1 MTNDLVVKV
10 GGSLYDLPRLGQ
22 RLRAWLDEQ
31 RRPCVLLIPGG
42 GPIADWIRDLDAQ
55 DGLGAERAHW
65 LALRALTFAAHVL
78 AQRVP
83 GAVVIEEVADRAQA
97 WRLGQ
102 VPILD
107 LHAFAL
113 ADEARHD
120 HLDHSWAVSSDSLAA
135 RVAVVTGI
143 EELALLKSQTLA
155 PPTDWSAAADQGFVD
170 DAFPS
175 VVAAAA
181 TALRVS
187 AINFRAWRPAASSA
201 AIGRGIAP

>member
-1 MTNDLVVKV
+1 M
-10 GGSLYDLPRLGQ
+10 
-22 RLRAWLDEQ
+22 RAWLAERDA
-31 RRPCVLLIPGG
+31 RALLVPGG
-42 GPIADWIRDLDAQ
+42 GPAADWIRDLDAQ
-55 DGLGAERAHW
+55 DDLGSERAHW

-83 GAVVIEEVADRAQA
+83 GGVVIEEAADRAKA

-143 EELALLKSQTLA
+143 EELALLKSQA
-155 PPTDWSAAADQGFVD
+155 WPPPIDWSAAADQGFVD

-187 AINFRAWRPAASSA
+187 AWS
-201 AIGRGIAP
+201 

>member
-1 MTNDLVVKV
+1 MTSELVVKV
-10 GGSLYDLPRLGQ
+10 GGSLYDLPRLGD
-22 RLRAWLDEQ
+22 RLRAWLAERDA
-31 RRPCVLLIPGG
+31 RALLVPGG
-42 GPIADWIRDLDAQ
+42 GPAADWIRDLDAQ
-55 DGLGAERAHW
+55 DDLGSERAHW

-83 GAVVIEEVADRAQA
+83 GGVVIEEAADRAKA

-143 EELALLKSQTLA
+143 EELALLKSQA
-155 PPTDWSAAADQGFVD
+155 WPPPIDWSAAADQGFVD